1 MDMSVQVAIRLAI
14 RRPSRLESPKAP
26 DFRFGLQNG
35 MAKFMINT
43 TTPKQLTSHPE
54 WLNDWEKRIKA
65 LKNLPSLFRMVW
77 AAAPIVVLSSLV
89 CRLLAAL
96 VPLGI
101 LAVTR
106 LIIDSIFRLTS
117 NHTPLPG
124 SFWWMVSLEF
134 ALASLAMITSRLI
147 DFCDSRLA
155 DKFTC
160 YINVRIMQ
168 HATSLD
174 LVSYE
179 DPLFYDKLERARV
192 QGTDRIGMIQ
202 ATGRLVQEFFTT
214 LSLAASI
221 FIFSPWIIF
230 TLIVCTLPT
239 FLSET
244 HFAFL
249 GYALSSQQT
258 PARREMEY
266 FRVLGGSKESAK
278 ELRLFGLGSFLVDR
292 YQALANEVQHQTF
305 GLARRR
311 LFIGL
316 SFALLGTIGYYG
328 SYAFAIHQTVIGVLS
343 LGTLT
348 LLAGAIAGTNSN
360 IQAVLGTFSSIA
372 GQALFLTDLLEFFSV
387 KPKVFSKPDAI
398 LVPRPIRRGFEFKNV
413 SFSYPGSSKKV
424 LNNINFRLEPGER
437 IALVGKNGQGKTTI
451 VKLLTRLYE
460 PTAGQILLDGV
471 DIREYNLQDLWKE
484 IGVIFQDF
492 MRYEL
497 PCYENIAMGRIEDR
511 KNSSRIRAAAHK
523 SLADEVIRKLPNHYN
538 QRLGCRFEGGVDLSG
553 GEWQKIALARAY
565 LRDSQLLILDEP
577 TASLDARSE
586 HEVFERFSELTEGKM
601 ALLISHRLSTV
612 RMADR
617 ILVLEDGKIA
627 EEGPHEQLIKIGGG
641 YAEMFE
647 LQAASYR

>member
-1 MDMSVQVAIRLAI
+1 MDL
-14 RRPSRLESPKAP
+14 
-26 DFRFGLQNG
+26 RFGLENE
-35 MAKFMINT
+35 MANFMGNHT
-43 TTPKQLTSHPE
+43 TKKQLTSHPE
-54 WLNDWEKRIKA
+54 WLHEWQKRIKA
-65 LKNLPSLFRMVW
+65 LKNVPSLFRMVW
-77 AAAPIVVLSSLV
+77 AAAPLVVTSSVV

-106 LIIDSIFRLTS
+106 LIIDSIYRLTS
-117 NHTPLPG
+117 LHTPLPG
-124 SFWWMVSLEF
+124 AFWWLVGLEF
-134 ALASLAMITSRLI
+134 ALASLAMITARLI

-160 YINVRIMQ
+160 YVNVRIMQ

-387 KPKVFSKPDAI
+387 KPKVFSKPDAM

-523 SLADEVIRKLPNHYN
+523 SLADEVIRKLPHHYN

>member
-1 MDMSVQVAIRLAI
+1 M
-14 RRPSRLESPKAP
+14 RLEGSNAL
-26 DFRFGLQNG
+26 DFKFGVENG
-35 MAKFMINT
+35 MAKLMSKRT
-43 TTPKQLTSHPE
+43 TQKKLAFHADLLTD
-54 WLNDWEKRIKA
+54 WLTRIKA
-65 LKNLPSLFRMVW
+65 LKNLPSLFGMVW
-77 AAAPIVVLSSLV
+77 AAAPLVVLSSLI

-106 LIIDSIFRLTS
+106 VIIDSIYHLTS

-124 SFWWMVSLEF
+124 AFWWMVSLEF

-160 YINVRIMQ
+160 YINVRIME
-168 HATSLD
+168 HAASLD

-179 DPLFYDKLERARV
+179 DPHFYDKLERARV

-202 ATGRLVQEFFTT
+202 ATGRLVQEFITT
-214 LSLAASI
+214 VSLAASI
-221 FIFSPWIIF
+221 FVFSPLILV
-230 TLIVCTLPT
+230 TLILCTLPT
-239 FLSET
+239 FLNET

-249 GYALSSQQT
+249 GYALNSQQT
-258 PARREMEY
+258 SSRREMEY

-278 ELRLFGLGSFLVDR
+278 ELRLFGLGSFLIDR
-292 YQALANEVQHQTF
+292 YRALSNEVHQQSF
-305 GLARRR
+305 ALARRR

-316 SFALLGTIGYYG
+316 FFALLGTIGYYG
-328 SYAFAIHQTVIGVLS
+328 SYAFAIHETVIGVLS

-348 LLAGAIAGTNSN
+348 LLAGAIAGANSN
-360 IQAVLGTFSSIA
+360 MQAVLGTFSSIA
-372 GQALFLTDLLEFFSV
+372 GQALFLTDLLDFFAV
-387 KPKVFSKPDAI
+387 KPKVFSKPNAM

-413 SFSYPGSSKKV
+413 SFSYPGSSK
-424 LNNINFRLEPGER
+424 LILDNINFHLEPGER

-460 PTAGQILLDGV
+460 PTSGQILLDGV

-497 PCYENIAMGRIEDR
+497 PCSENIAMGRIEER

-523 SLADEVIRKLPNHYN
+523 SLADEVIRGLPNRYN

-617 ILVLEDGKIA
+617 ILVLEHGKIA
-627 EEGPHEQLIKIGGG
+627 EQGCHEQLIKFGGG

-647 LQAASYR
+647 LQAATYR